1 MNTKREWAV
10 SNFSKVF
17 NPEQTEALADL
28 FGNPRCYKRE
38 EVVEKLGSF
47 FTAEQVDLFA
57 KIFNDPFE
65 YARQL
70 RDEIRNERTIEHNN
84 YSQKAA
90 DAQAQT

>member
-47 FTAEQVDLFA
+47 FTAEQVDLLA
-57 KIFNDPFE
+57 KIFNDPYE
-65 YARQL
+65 YARRL
-70 RDEIRNERTIEHNN
+70 RAEIRNEETKENN
-84 YSQKAA
+84 NNSQNAA
-90 DAQAQT
+90 DEQAQT